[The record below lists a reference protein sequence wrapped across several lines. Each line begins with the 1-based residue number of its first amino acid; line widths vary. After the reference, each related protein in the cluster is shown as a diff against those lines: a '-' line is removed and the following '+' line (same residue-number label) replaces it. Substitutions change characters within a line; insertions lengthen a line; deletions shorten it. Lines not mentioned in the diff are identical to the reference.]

1 MREQGPDLQYLPNL
15 HWLQQ
20 KKLKIKQL
28 GVEERKSWRERKK
41 KKKKEDILAAVSV
54 CKS

>member
-1 MREQGPDLQYLPNL
+1 MREHGPDLQYLPNL

-20 KKLKIKQL
+20 KKAENKTTWRWRKKKLKR
-28 GVEERKSWRERKK
+28 EEKK
-41 KKKKEDILAAVSV
+41 KKKDILAAVSV